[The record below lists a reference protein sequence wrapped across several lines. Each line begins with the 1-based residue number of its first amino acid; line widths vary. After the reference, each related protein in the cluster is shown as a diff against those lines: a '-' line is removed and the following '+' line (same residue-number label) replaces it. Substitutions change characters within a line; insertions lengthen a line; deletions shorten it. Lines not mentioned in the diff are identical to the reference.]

1 MTMRMQDLAAL
12 SARSGPAYSTK
23 LELQGAIYL
32 RHHSSLPITQFTTIT
47 TTSMEIIHVPLRHP
61 EYDMPL
67 ILDLPTLT
75 SPCTIDT
82 KRGYDRKPCLDLT

>member
-1 MTMRMQDLAAL
+1 MRMQDLAAL

-32 RHHSSLPITQFTTIT
+32 RHRSSLPTTQFTTIT
-47 TTSMEIIHVPLRHP
+47 TTSMEIIHVTLEQR
-61 EYDMPL
+61 EYDLPL
-67 ILDLPTLT
+67 ILHPPLHT

-82 KRGYDRKPCLDLT
+82 IVDTIGNPASI